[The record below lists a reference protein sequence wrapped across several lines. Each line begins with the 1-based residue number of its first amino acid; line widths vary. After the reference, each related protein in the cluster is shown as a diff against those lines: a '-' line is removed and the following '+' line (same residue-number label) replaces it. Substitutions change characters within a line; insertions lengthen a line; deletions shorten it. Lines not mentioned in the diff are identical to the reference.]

1 MEILLNGAVMDKL
14 EDRIRRH
21 EGLRLFP
28 YLDTEGYLTIG
39 WGRNLS
45 ETGISPQEA
54 NTMLQNDIDRA
65 AQKYSNLP
73 DFIRHK
79 CNDTRCE
86 VLIEMIFQLG
96 YSGLLGFKKM
106 FVAVHAGDFDQAAN
120 EMINSLWGRQTPNR
134 CHELAGKMRSGV

>member
-1 MEILLNGAVMDKL
+1 MDKL
-14 EDRIRRH
+14 EDKIRRH

-65 AQKYSNLP
+65 AQQYSNLP
-73 DFIRHK
+73 DFIRRK
-79 CNDTRCE
+79 CNDTRRD

-106 FVAVHAGDFDQAAN
+106 LVAVHAGDFALAAT

-134 CHELAGKMRSGV
+134 CHALAGKMRTGA